1 METDKKD
8 ITFADFQ
15 AHERA
20 VAIGK
25 RYLNIFHQLHVIN
38 AGIEVLNR
46 DFLSLPD
53 DVVKILPE
61 LSGGLKFYQ
70 HIQNLKNGITPIN
83 KIEVD
88 LLPFG
93 KNVFD
98 SEEKFHEYTDGA
110 GGASS
115 TSSYSSAT
123 TSSPSGMNLGVNPA
137 NSTPSST
144 QGIGAGTSGTSGAT
158 VAPASAQSPSAPR
171 SMTEP
176 TMGGIGSS
184 SDDNEALF
192 SLLRGF
198 KSTTQNLADFKQSEV
213 IRDLGPNWKI
223 EINKI
228 LTLTQVQDRVILKRN
243 FDTLCIFDTALGV
256 WEECVAIVKNPR
268 MKSPS
273 EISANLANY
282 KKYLAMFGNGG
293 RDLLAKVQSLAG

>member
-1 METDKKD
+1 MEPEKKD
-8 ITFADFQ
+8 INFADFQ

-53 DVVKILPE
+53 DVIKILPE

-70 HIQNLKNGITPIN
+70 HIKNLKNGITPIN

-110 GGASS
+110 GGLSGNDFVTNASS
-115 TSSYSSAT
+115 ASGASYGSQPQSVPNAQPRPILQSAT
-123 TSSPSGMNLGVNPA
+123 
-137 NSTPSST
+137 STPSKPDVLYAPAGISTST
-144 QGIGAGTSGTSGAT
+144 Q
-158 VAPASAQSPSAPR
+158 
-171 SMTEP
+171 
-176 TMGGIGSS
+176 
-184 SDDNEALF
+184 DDNEALF
-192 SLLRGF
+192 ALLRGF
-198 KSTTQNLADFKQSEV
+198 KANPKNLTDFKQSEV

-228 LTLTQVQDRVILKRN
+228 LTLAQIQDKVILKRN

-256 WEECVAIVKNPR
+256 WEECVAMVKNPR

-273 EISANLANY
+273 EISANMENY

-293 RDLLAKVQSLAG
+293 RDLLKKVQSLAKSE